1 MMETFALVAAALAAV
16 TAFLIG
22 ARRIVGEF
30 ATAARRQGRVDQALM
45 TVDREL
51 TVNGNGSLKSRVVR
65 LGAQLDQ
72 ALELVETYPEFTYL
86 FDHFAHAGPDV
97 PTDAATFRHRSGGL
111 ARCPRWRPW
120 GSDRR

>member
-22 ARRIVGEF
+22 VRRIVGEF

-51 TVNGNGSLKSRVVR
+51 TVDGNGSLKSRVVR

-72 ALELVETYPEFTYL
+72 AQVDVATAKEQVGHVQDTLDEHLEDLSLHNSDP
-86 FDHFAHAGPDV
+86 HAHPD
-97 PTDAATFRHRSGGL
+97 T
-111 ARCPRWRPW
+111 
-120 GSDRR
+120 

>member
-1 MMETFALVAAALAAV
+1 MIETFALVAAALAAV

-30 ATAARRQGRVDQALM
+30 ATAARRQGRIDQALM

-65 LGAQLDQ
+65 LGAQLDLAQ
-72 ALELVETYPEFTYL
+72 ADVATAKEQVGHVQDTIDEHLEDLDLHNRDP
-86 FDHFAHAGPDV
+86 HAH
-97 PTDAATFRHRSGGL
+97 R
-111 ARCPRWRPW
+111 
-120 GSDRR
+120 